1 MAYNFDDM
9 GFCVQN
15 LQPNNKV
22 ILDDKGL
29 PSIMVGIPK
38 FKISDVISGASDTI
52 HPAFRVGG
60 VEKDVVW
67 VSKFQNIVMGD
78 RAYSLAGQDPAN
90 GYTAD
95 EEMAFCRN
103 KGAGWVLNPM
113 AVWAAVALWCRKS
126 GTMPHGNNNFGSDYN
141 YPLEKGI
148 SSTSARDNGKL
159 TRIATGSGPVTWYH
173 NWNASGIWGL
183 NGNVWERQSAL
194 RIVNGEIQVI
204 VDSNIADPSISNG
217 ASSTAWKAILADGTI
232 VEPGTSGTLKYDWVS
247 GKILLT
253 DGTVS
258 YTTDQGNGCQYN
270 AMTLKSGLTAP
281 EIIKALILYPD
292 EVGGDYGGDDR
303 YLNTV
308 GERVP
313 ICGGSWHSRSS
324 AGVFKLNLGNPRTDR
339 NWDIGFRSAYF
350 EGLSA

>member
-1 MAYNFDDM
+1 M
-9 GFCVQN
+9 
-15 LQPNNKV
+15 
-22 ILDDKGL
+22 
-29 PSIMVGIPK
+29 
-38 FKISDVISGASDTI
+38 
-52 HPAFRVGG
+52 
-60 VEKDVVW
+60 
-67 VSKFQNIVMGD
+67 
-78 RAYSLAGQDPAN
+78 
-90 GYTAD
+90 
-95 EEMAFCRN
+95 
-103 KGAGWVLNPM
+103 
-113 AVWAAVALWCRKS
+113 
-126 GTMPHGNNNFGSDYN
+126 
-141 YPLEKGI
+141 
-148 SSTSARDNGKL
+148 
-159 TRIATGSGPVTWYH
+159 
-173 NWNASGIWGL
+173 
-183 NGNVWERQSAL
+183 
-194 RIVNGEIQVI
+194 NGEIQVI

-292 EVGGDYGGDDR
+292 GVGGDYGGDDR

-313 ICGGSWHSRSS
+313 FCGGGWGTQSH
-324 AGVFKLNLGNPRTDR
+324 AGVFKLGLDDPRAYR
-339 NWDIGFRSAYF
+339 NWGFGFRSAYF